1 MRIYTIMKKK
11 ICVLLLITFFLGNT
25 REVVMGTTLEDI
37 SITEQSTEFEGK
49 ETISV
54 TELDLGDYTDT
65 MLVGERQLISVT
77 CLPLNATETNLIYAS
92 SNPEVADI
100 NGMGRISAIAVG
112 TTTISVSCGN
122 ICESFFLQVLEESET
137 IIPVVDI
144 EIGNHENKV
153 DVGKTIAL
161 STTVLP
167 SDATNSTVT
176 YKSSDESIAT
186 VNSSG
191 EVKGVSKGNVI
202 IYVSAGNITK
212 EIPIT
217 VQVATTGIKVN
228 SDYLVLKPGKTFQLS
243 GSVIP
248 LEANQMLFYRSLDE
262 SIVSVTYGGLVTA
275 NKEGNTTI
283 VVSNGDSSV
292 AVSVIV
298 NKTTLTEN
306 EASDQVDDI
315 EVVDKYNNSVKSS
328 EIEKIDADAL
338 YYLYST
344 ETVLKIIGDGYKIE
358 IDGKNIVNYKN
369 EFYTDINLVRGE
381 NEITFNLNSGNFLC
395 GEVTVCIHELEGKYL
410 YLYNTSKEK
419 YEMIQIDSLE
429 ELKLTTPGEYKITN
443 QRIIYDSMTIIWFF
457 IFGGVAI
464 IIGVGVYIVLKKKYW
479 FW

>member
-1 MRIYTIMKKK
+1 MRIYTIIKKK
-11 ICVLLLITFFLGNT
+11 TSALLLITFFLVNT

-37 SITEQSTEFEGK
+37 AIIEQSTEIEVE

-54 TELDLGDYTDT
+54 TELDLGDYTNT
-65 MLVGERQLISVT
+65 MLVGEKQLISVT
-77 CLPLNATETNLIYAS
+77 CLPLNATETNLIYTS
-92 SNPEVADI
+92 SNPEIADI
-100 NGMGRISAIAVG
+100 NGMGRISAVAVG
-112 TTTISVSCGN
+112 TTTINVSCGN
-122 ICESFFLQVLEESET
+122 ICESFSLEVLEESET
-137 IIPVVDI
+137 FIPVADI
-144 EIGNHENKV
+144 EIGNHEDKV
-153 DVGKTIAL
+153 DVGKTITL

-167 SDATNSTVT
+167 SDATNNTVT
-176 YKSSDESIAT
+176 YKSSDENIAT
-186 VNSSG
+186 VSSTG
-191 EVKGVSKGNVI
+191 EVKGISKGSVI
-202 IYVSAGNITK
+202 IFASADGVTR

-228 SDYLVLKPGKTFQLS
+228 NDYLVLKLGKTFQLS
-243 GSVIP
+243 GSVMP

-298 NKTTLTEN
+298 NKTTLAEKKTSN
-306 EASDQVDDI
+306 QVDDI
-315 EVVDKYNNSVKSS
+315 EDVDKYSNSVKSS

-344 ETVLKIIGDGYKIE
+344 ETVLEIIGDGYKIE

-381 NEITFNLNSGNFLC
+381 NEITFNLNNGNFLC
-395 GEVTVCIHELEGKYL
+395 GEVTVCIHEPEGKYL
-410 YLYNTSKEK
+410 YLYNASKEK
-419 YEMIQIDSLE
+419 YEMIQTESLK

-443 QRIIYDSMTIIWFF
+443 QRITYSSMTITCFLV
-457 IFGGVAI
+457 FGGLAI
-464 IIGVGVYIVLKKKYW
+464 VTGVGVYIVLKKKYW